1 MCGTPDRRADV
12 WSPASARQDQH
23 QEGVQNERAGSGRG
37 VESAFNTR
45 ETAWRHDARG
55 ALPCN
60 IPALSPASTPCTP
73 EPHHR
78 LPLPL
83 PLPLPFM
90 PAAHTQQGTDSHCC
104 DDVTLCMLSLD
115 SALPLPFMQAA
126 HTQQGTDSHTRELM
140 YIKETSCI
148 GKGVLVYRQKRPS
161 TDSHTPRHL
170 QADTTLGRGRTM
182 QEGGGGEERIDHWR
196 ACLAGAE
203 AWSSSSSQDS
213 WTRDGFSCSPN
224 SRGKRA
230 FQAAI

>member
-90 PAAHTQQGTDSHCC
+90 P
-104 DDVTLCMLSLD
+104 
-115 SALPLPFMQAA
+115 AA